1 MTLRVDF
8 GGTGHGGEWV
18 TVNVDGQGIA
28 HPAPD
33 IVADVTNAFDMLS
46 SGFEQDTIDEAQCV
60 ATFEH
65 LPAHLLVET
74 LRMWRTLLKPD
85 ARLLIMVPDMRRL
98 AEDWLAGRISNK
110 TYMDCVFSPPEW
122 TQKAP
127 GEVHRYGFDAD
138 LLIGMLT
145 EAGYRDAQV
154 DTEFHPDMVFYV
166 GSYVVPNLTV
176 IAWK

>member
-1 MTLRVDF
+1 MLRVDF
-8 GGTGHGGEWV
+8 GGCGRGGAWT
-18 TVNVDGQGIA
+18 TVNIDGNGAA
-28 HPAPD
+28 HQPPD
-33 IVADVTNAFDMLS
+33 IVADITSQLGLLAYFQPNS
-46 SGFEQDTIDEAQCV
+46 IDEAQSV

-65 LPAHLLVET
+65 LPAHLLLDT
-74 LRMWRTLLKPD
+74 LRLWHSLLKPG
-85 ARLLIMVPDMRRL
+85 ARLLIMVPHMRQL
-98 AEDWLAGRISNK
+98 AEDWIAGRINTK

-145 EAGYRDAQV
+145 ETGYRNAQV
-154 DTEFHPDMVFYV
+154 DTSHHPDMVFYV
-166 GSYVVPNLTV
+166 GNYIVPNLTV